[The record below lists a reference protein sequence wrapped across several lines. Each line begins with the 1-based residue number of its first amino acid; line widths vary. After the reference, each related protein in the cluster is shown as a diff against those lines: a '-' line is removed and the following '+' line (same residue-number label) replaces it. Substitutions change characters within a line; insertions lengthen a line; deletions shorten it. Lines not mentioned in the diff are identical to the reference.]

1 MKERDGMAACLM
13 PVRGGTSDFHKQNQH
28 KVRHGQRNIQD
39 CMMLYGSAMVWP
51 SDGRVMNQLQ
61 TTKYK

>member
-1 MKERDGMAACLM
+1 MEWLHNAEVVLALLTFTK
-13 PVRGGTSDFHKQNQH
+13 KNQH